1 MQLAYSIW
9 NEIERRVLAK
19 KGCSN
24 ESIQAYKQLLN
35 LTAKKLPRTQVKKI
49 LQKMNGNL
57 AATVAL
63 KGRRSTAAGG
73 DD

>member
-9 NEIERRVLAK
+9 IEIERRVLAK

-24 ESIQAYKQLLN
+24 ESIQAYKKRLN
-35 LTAKKLPRTQVKKI
+35 LTAKKLPRTQVRKSF
-49 LQKMNGNL
+49 LKMKGNL
-57 AATVAL
+57 AATVAS
-63 KGRRSTAAGG
+63 KGRRSTPAGG